1 MTEKVL
7 KLQIIAD
14 EYHECKDSFDSP
26 QLRQQSTTQH
36 KRAADLF
43 RRHFYAQER
52 FAPFCIIDL
61 LVRVDEYRRT
71 ATEAWLECEAVN
83 RCDDI
88 GLCAMS
94 NRFEGRALHT

>member
-36 KRAADLF
+36 KRAANLF
-43 RRHFYAQER
+43 RRHFYA
-52 FAPFCIIDL
+52 
-61 LVRVDEYRRT
+61 
-71 ATEAWLECEAVN
+71 
-83 RCDDI
+83 
-88 GLCAMS
+88 
-94 NRFEGRALHT
+94 